1 MRGRFIG
8 VIIVAAIALGG
19 TSAGFG
25 FTQVPQAALP
35 PVQVAVTGDPAPVET
50 LRLAIL
56 TATRTVVPEARTGQ
70 VLLAETAP
78 PLQPLRAASE
88 MALRAV
94 VQVGPVGAKPLVRT
108 VPVEIKNHVLPWAD
122 AQALL
127 VSNSP
132 ETLPFGKVLL
142 SGAISSGQ
150 TVRLLYHHANGST
163 TERMAIVVNLSNPDR
178 VPVALWVTG
187 AAGNSGAN
195 ELALGHAAARAFLD
209 QYWHRAGFLLRIPA
223 NTSVPLFVHDLAPGA
238 VATGLTQFTLVEG
251 GRTNVQ
257 VYARMTGEMDPPPM
271 SFAPNFD
278 KVHQRGVFERPQ
290 VVRSLSYTAGG
301 PPVTMSVGER
311 QDALPESSSGTGLS
325 GNYGV
330 VYSFSIEVDNPSPL
344 STILGLVM
352 QAVGGEAS
360 GTFLVDDRMIDI
372 PRVRSGER
380 RLVTTVHLAPG
391 ERRTLTIST
400 MPESGAFYP
409 VRFTLGTQ
417 YQ

>member
-1 MRGRFIG
+1 MRGTFTG
-8 VIIVAAIALGG
+8 LIIVAAIALGG
-19 TSAGFG
+19 TSAGS
-25 FTQVPQAALP
+25 TQVPSAALP

-56 TATRTVVPEARTGQ
+56 TTTRALVPEARTGAVQ
-70 VLLAETAP
+70 LAETEP

-94 VQVGPVGAKPLVRT
+94 VQVGPAGAKPPMT
-108 VPVEIKNHVLPWAD
+108 VPVAIKNQATPWAD

-142 SGAISSGQ
+142 SGAVTSGQ
-150 TVRLLYHHANGST
+150 TVRLLYHHANGSA
-163 TERMAIVVNLSNPDR
+163 TERMAIVVNFSNPDR
-178 VPVALWVTG
+178 VPAALWVTG
-187 AAGNSGAN
+187 AAGNSGAD
-195 ELALGHAAARAFLD
+195 ELALGHAAARTFLD

-223 NTSVPLFVHDLAPGA
+223 NTSVPLFIHDLAPGA

-251 GRTNVQ
+251 ARTNVQ
-257 VYARMTGEMDPPPM
+257 VYARLAGEMDPPPM

-278 KVHQRGVFERPQ
+278 QVHQRGLFARPQ
-290 VVRSLSYTAGG
+290 VVRSLSYTVGG
-301 PPVTMSVGER
+301 QFAMMSVGDG
-311 QDALPESSSGTGLS
+311 QDALAESSTGRILS

-330 VYSFSIEVDNPSPL
+330 VYSFAIDVDNPSPL
-344 STILGLVM
+344 STILGIVM
-352 QAVGGEAS
+352 QAVAGEA
-360 GTFLVDDRMIDI
+360 GGMFLVDDRVIDV

-391 ERRTLTIST
+391 ERRTLMIST
-400 MPESGAFYP
+400 MPESGGFYP
-409 VRFTLGTQ
+409 IRLTVGTR